1 MNRQMCDVCKT
12 QDASTSYKVKESHVM
27 HGSWEGIW
35 EPYKKIDICD
45 KCAEKILHMEALGSR
60 MRDSL
65 RRQKE
70 INIKCGLEKRE
81 IKQGD
86 IVQYFKRETINTA
99 SSPNEYLYKI
109 LCIAKH
115 TEKDEYMVVYQAL
128 YGQFEIYVRPY
139 EMFMNEVDH
148 EKYPDIKQKYR
159 FVLWDGE

>member
-45 KCAEKILHMEALGSR
+45 KCAEKILYMESLGSR

-128 YGQFEIYVRPY
+128 YGQFEIYARPY
-139 EMFMNEVDH
+139 DMFMSEVDH

-159 FVLWDGE
+159 FEKWNGE

>member
-12 QDASTSYKVKESHVM
+12 QDASTSYKVKESHMM

-45 KCAEKILHMEALGSR
+45 KCAEKILHMETLGSR

-86 IVQYFKRETINTA
+86 IVTVTA
-99 SSPNEYLYKI
+99 EG
-109 LCIAKH
+109 A
-115 TEKDEYMVVYQAL
+115 DEEAAAAAL
-128 YGQFEIYVRPY
+128 KEFFE
-139 EMFMNEVDH
+139 NN
-148 EKYPDIKQKYR
+148 
-159 FVLWDGE
+159 L